1 MWLFTKHGHLSLANN
16 PFEVDHLIVR
26 SQLREDLDKF
36 LALLDEI
43 GGRRHVVQEDVEDG
57 YRFLVNA
64 RKTVVAQA
72 VAHMVSG
79 IDYGR
84 FVQSFHFDFGKEP
97 GFLLWMNP
105 NGLQL
110 ARVKP
115 D

>member
-1 MWLFTKHGHLSLANN
+1 MWLFTKHGHLSLVNN
-16 PFEVDHLIVR
+16 LFEVDHLIVR

-36 LALLDEI
+36 VAVLDEI
-43 GGRRHVVQEDVEDG
+43 GGRRHAVQDDVEDG
-57 YRFLVNA
+57 YHFLVSA

-72 VAHMVSG
+72 VAQLIAG

-84 FVQSFHFDFGKEP
+84 FVQSFHFDFGKDP
-97 GFLLWMNP
+97 GFLLWMNR
-105 NGLQL
+105 NGVQL